1 MAIKVKEIKDDA
13 IVSIQVNKGFYM
25 MTKALSFNL
34 YQQVSK
40 QEKPEEYI
48 KDVMTKSY
56 TELDDLQKSFYTVA
70 LLLAE
75 METQFKNENLY
86 TEKEILQP
94 GDEGYV
100 APKQD

>member
-1 MAIKVKEIKDDA
+1 MAIKVKELKDGA

-34 YQQVSK
+34 YQQISK

-86 TEKEILQP
+86 TEKEVLQP

>member
-25 MTKALSFNL
+25 MVKALSFNL
-34 YQQVSK
+34 YQQISK
-40 QEKPEEYI
+40 QENAEEYM
-48 KDVMTKSY
+48 KNVMTKSY

-100 APKQD
+100 EPKLD